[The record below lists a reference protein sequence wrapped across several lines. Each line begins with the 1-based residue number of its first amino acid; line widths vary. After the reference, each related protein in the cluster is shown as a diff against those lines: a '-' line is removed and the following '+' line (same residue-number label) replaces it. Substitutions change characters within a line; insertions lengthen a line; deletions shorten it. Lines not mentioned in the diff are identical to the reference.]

1 MMKKHFNSLVRLVWV
16 SVFVIGTVIGTFS
29 TLGTGS
35 VTLTWNAS
43 PSSAVTGYY
52 IYYGLTSGIYNYEI
66 SAGNNTNV
74 TISNLVEGATYYF
87 AATSHD
93 GGESPFSSEVS
104 YTVPVNTSNPPGS
117 ISLPINSNSQFDFAV
132 SGLNGNQYVV
142 EASPDLVHWTPVMT
156 NSVPF
161 TFTTVNTGQTRQEFL
176 RAVLYN
182 VPQNP
187 SSPPMATL
195 ALQVRLIGQFSFT
208 VTGENGQQYV
218 VETSTNLTQ
227 WTPVITNTAPFTY
240 VGNNLN
246 QLSQQFYRAVL
257 LN

>member
-1 MMKKHFNSLVRLVWV
+1 MMKKHFNSLVRLVWA
-16 SVFVIGTVIGTFS
+16 SVFVIGTFPA
-29 TLGTGS
+29 LGTGS

-43 PSSAVTGYY
+43 PSSVVTGYY

-93 GGESPFSSEVS
+93 GGESPFSGEVS
-104 YTVPVNTSNPPGS
+104 YTVPLNTSNAPGS
-117 ISLPINSNSQFDFAV
+117 ISLPINSNGQFDFAV

-142 EASPDLVHWTPVMT
+142 EASSDLVHWMPVMT

-161 TFTTVNTGQTRQEFL
+161 TFTAVNTGQGFF
-176 RAVLYN
+176 RAVLYDI
-182 VPQNP
+182 PQNP
-187 SSPPMATL
+187 SSLPMATL
-195 ALQVRLIGQFSFT
+195 ASPLPLSGQFSFT
-208 VTGENGQQYV
+208 VIGASGQQYV

-227 WTPVITNTAPFTY
+227 WTQVTTNTAPFTY
-240 VGNNLN
+240 VGGNLN
-246 QLSQQFYRAVL
+246 QFSQQFYRAIL

>member
-1 MMKKHFNSLVRLVWV
+1 MMKKHFNSLVRLVWA
-16 SVFVIGTVIGTFS
+16 SVFVIGTFPA
-29 TLGTGS
+29 LGTGS

-43 PSSAVTGYY
+43 PSSVVTGYY
-52 IYYGLTSGIYNYEI
+52 VYYGLTSGIYNYEI

-74 TISNLVEGATYYF
+74 IISNLVEGATYYF

-117 ISLPINSNSQFDFAV
+117 ISLPINNSNSQFNFVV

-142 EASPDLVHWTPVMT
+142 EASPDLVHWKPVIT
-156 NSVPF
+156 NSAPF
-161 TFTTVNTGQTRQEFL
+161 TFTAVNNGQTGQEFF
-176 RAVLYN
+176 RAILYD

-187 SSPPMATL
+187 SSSPPPMAKL
-195 ALQVRLIGQFSFT
+195 VSPVGLIGQFSFT
-208 VTGENGQQYV
+208 VQGVSGQQYV

-227 WTPVITNTAPFTY
+227 WTPVVTNTAPFTY
-240 VGNNLN
+240 MGGNLN
-246 QLSQQFYRAVL
+246 QFSQQFYRAIL

>member
-104 YTVPVNTSNPPGS
+104 YTVPLNASNPPGS
-117 ISLPINSNSQFDFAV
+117 ISLPLNSNGHFVFAV

-142 EASPDLVHWTPVMT
+142 EESPDLVHWTPVIT

-161 TFTTVNTGQTRQEFL
+161 TFTTVNNGQTGQEFF

-195 ALQVRLIGQFSFT
+195 SSPVRLIGQFSFT
-208 VTGENGQQYV
+208 VTGASGQQYV
-218 VETSTNLTQ
+218 VETSTNLTE
-227 WTPVITNTAPFTY
+227 WTRVATNTAPFTY
-240 VGNNLN
+240 VGGNLN
-246 QLSQQFYRAVL
+246 QFNQQFYRAIL

>member
-1 MMKKHFNSLVRLVWV
+1 MMKRHFNSLMRLVV
-16 SVFVIGTVIGTFS
+16 ASVLVIGTFS
-29 TLGTGS
+29 ALGTGS

-43 PSSAVTGYY
+43 PSSVVTGYY

-66 SAGNNTNV
+66 SAGNNTSV

-87 AATSHD
+87 VATSHD

-104 YTVPVNTSNPPGS
+104 YTVPLDTTNPPGS
-117 ISLPINSNSQFDFAV
+117 ISLPINSNSHFVFAV

-142 EASPDLVHWTPVMT
+142 EESPDLVHWTPVMT

-161 TFTTVNTGQTRQEFL
+161 TFTTGNNGQTGPEFF

-187 SSPPMATL
+187 SSPPL
-195 ALQVRLIGQFSFT
+195 ARLASAVRLIGQFSFT
-208 VTGENGQQYV
+208 VTGASGQQYV

-240 VGNNLN
+240 VGGNLN
-246 QLSQQFYRAVL
+246 QFNQQFYRAIL

>member
-1 MMKKHFNSLVRLVWV
+1 MKKHFNCLVRLVWA
-16 SVFVIGTVIGTFS
+16 SVFVIGTFS
-29 TLGTGS
+29 ALGTGS

-43 PSSAVTGYY
+43 PSSVVTGYY

-87 AATSHD
+87 VATSHD

-104 YTVPVNTSNPPGS
+104 YTVPLDASNPPGS
-117 ISLPINSNSQFDFAV
+117 ISLPINSNSQFVFAV

-161 TFTTVNTGQTRQEFL
+161 TFTTVNNGQTGPEFF

-182 VPQNP
+182 VNVSQNP
-187 SSPPMATL
+187 SSPPLATL
-195 ALQVRLIGQFSFT
+195 ASPVRLIGQFSFT
-208 VTGENGQQYV
+208 VTGASGQQYV

-227 WTPVITNTAPFTY
+227 WTPVATNTAPFTY
-240 VGNNLN
+240 VGGNLS
-246 QLSQQFYRAVL
+246 QFSQQFYRAIL

>member
-1 MMKKHFNSLVRLVWV
+1 MMKKHFNSLVRLVWA
-16 SVFVIGTVIGTFS
+16 SVFVIGTFS
-29 TLGTGS
+29 ALGSGS

-43 PSSAVTGYY
+43 PSSVVTGYY

-66 SAGNNTNV
+66 SAGNNTSV

-93 GGESPFSSEVS
+93 GGESPFSSQVS
-104 YTVPVNTSNPPGS
+104 YTVPLDASNPPGS
-117 ISLPINSNSQFDFAV
+117 ISLPINSNSQFVFAV

-142 EASPDLVHWTPVMT
+142 EESPDLVNWTPVMT

-161 TFTTVNTGQTRQEFL
+161 TFTAVNTGQEFF

-195 ALQVRLIGQFSFT
+195 ASPVRLIGQFSFT
-208 VTGENGQQYV
+208 VTGVSGQQYV
-218 VETSTNLTQ
+218 VEASTNLTQ
-227 WTPVITNTAPFTY
+227 WTPVATNTAPFTY
-240 VGNNLN
+240 MGGNLN
-246 QLSQQFYRAVL
+246 QFSQQFYRAIL